1 MVMSLA
7 EYEMQAKIVKETIII
22 LESKMNK
29 VRSHLRLNADCTMLK
44 RELRELTLDMTITIN
59 ELEQTEN
66 ALEKFYSSNV
76 L

>member
-7 EYEMQAKIVKETIII
+7 EYEMQAKIVKETITI
-22 LESKMNK
+22 LESKMSN
-29 VRSHLRLNADCTMLK
+29 VHRELRFNPDSTILK

-66 ALEKFYSSNV
+66 ALERFYSSNV

>member
-1 MVMSLA
+1 MVMSVA
-7 EYEMQAKIVKETIII
+7 EYEMQAKIVKETITI
-22 LESKMNK
+22 LESKMSN
-29 VRSHLRLNADCTMLK
+29 VHRELQFNPDSTILK

-66 ALEKFYSSNV
+66 ALERFYSSNV